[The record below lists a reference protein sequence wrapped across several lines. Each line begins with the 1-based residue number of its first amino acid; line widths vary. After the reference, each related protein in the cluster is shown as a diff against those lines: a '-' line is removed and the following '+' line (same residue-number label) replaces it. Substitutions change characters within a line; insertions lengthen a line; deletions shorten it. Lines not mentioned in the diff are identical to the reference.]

1 MEQKKMLGE
10 IFIEQNLLSPT
21 TVNRVVEL
29 SKALNKRF
37 GTVLEE
43 MGLITGDELAFALAK
58 QYNCKM
64 ISNFAKGS
72 FSADLLSIIPAEVAL
87 QNLLFPLKRE
97 GNKLA
102 LAMYDPTNSKLVSN
116 IAANNNL
123 SILPFVATS
132 KEINLAICRNYFG
145 KDVVEPLR
153 KTVLVVDD
161 SKVILEMLKNIL
173 SKEYLVYTAEDGIE
187 GYKEALSKKPH
198 VILLDKEMPKL
209 DGYGL
214 ISSLKN
220 LPETKGIPTILITGT
235 IGVDEELTAFEKG
248 FFDVLYKPVQPHIV
262 LARVKRA
269 FDFFERKHYLF
280 LAG

>member
-1 MEQKKMLGE
+1 MLGE
-10 IFIEQNLLSPT
+10 IFIEQNLLTPT
-21 TVNRVVEL
+21 TVKRVVEI
-29 SKALNKRF
+29 SRGMNKRF

-43 MGLITGDELAFALAK
+43 MGLITGEELAFALGK

-64 ISNFAKGS
+64 ISNFAKGT
-72 FSADLLSIIPAEVAL
+72 FTPELLNIIPAEVAL

-102 LAMYDPTNSKLVSN
+102 LAMYDPTNTKLVAN
-116 IAANNNL
+116 IAENNNL

-132 KEINLAICRNYFG
+132 KEINMAICINYFG
-145 KDVVEPLR
+145 KEMVEPSR

-161 SKVILEMLKNIL
+161 NKVIVEMLKNIL
-173 SKEYLVYTAEDGIE
+173 SKDYQVFTAEDGLE
-187 GYKEALSKKPH
+187 AYKETLSKKPH
-198 VILLDKEMPKL
+198 VILVDKEMPKL

-220 LPETKGIPTILITGT
+220 LPETKNIPTILLSGT
-235 IGVDEELTAFEKG
+235 ITTEEELTAFEKG
-248 FFDVLYKPVQPHIV
+248 FYDVIHKPIQPPIV

-269 FDFFERKHYLF
+269 FDFYEKRPFLF
-280 LAG
+280 MQG

>member
-1 MEQKKMLGE
+1 MDQRKMLGE
-10 IFIEQNLLSPT
+10 IFTEQNLLTPT
-21 TVNRVVEL
+21 TVKRVVEI
-29 SKALNKRF
+29 ARRINKRF

-43 MGLITGDELAFALAK
+43 MGLITGEELAFALGK

-64 ISNFAKGS
+64 ISNFARGT
-72 FSADLLSIIPAEVAL
+72 FSQELLSIIPAEVAL

-102 LAMYDPTNSKLVSN
+102 LAMYDPTNTKLVAN
-116 IAANNNL
+116 IAENNNL

-132 KEINLAICRNYFG
+132 KEINTAICINYFG
-145 KDVVEPLR
+145 KDIVEPNR

-161 SKVILEMLKNIL
+161 NKVILEMMKNIL
-173 SKEYLVYTAEDGIE
+173 SKDYQIFTAEDGLE
-187 GYKEALSKKPH
+187 AYKETLSKKPH
-198 VILLDKEMPKL
+198 VILVDKEMPKL

-220 LPETKGIPTILITGT
+220 LPETKNIPTILISGT
-235 IGVDEELTAFEKG
+235 ISTEEELTAFEKG
-248 FFDVLYKPVQPHIV
+248 FYDVIHKPIQPPIV

-269 FDFFERKHYLF
+269 FDLYDKKSYLF
-280 LAG
+280 M

>member
-1 MEQKKMLGE
+1 MDQRKMLGE
-10 IFIEQNLLSPT
+10 IFIEQNLLTPT
-21 TVNRVVEL
+21 TVKRVVEI
-29 SKALNKRF
+29 SRGMNKRF

-43 MGLITGDELAFALAK
+43 MGLITGEELAFALGK

-64 ISNFAKGS
+64 ISNFAKGT
-72 FSADLLSIIPAEVAL
+72 FTPELLNIIPAEVAL

-102 LAMYDPTNSKLVSN
+102 LAMYDPTNTKLVAN
-116 IAANNNL
+116 IAENNNL

-132 KEINLAICRNYFG
+132 KEINMAICINYFG
-145 KDVVEPLR
+145 KEMVEPSR

-161 SKVILEMLKNIL
+161 NMVIVEMLKNIL
-173 SKEYLVYTAEDGIE
+173 SKDYQVFTAEDGLE
-187 GYKEALSKKPH
+187 AYKETLSKKPH
-198 VILLDKEMPKL
+198 VILVDKEMPKL

-220 LPETKGIPTILITGT
+220 LPETKNIPTILLSGT
-235 IGVDEELTAFEKG
+235 ISTEEELTAFEKG
-248 FFDVLYKPVQPHIV
+248 FYDVIHKPIQPPIV

-269 FDFFERKHYLF
+269 FDFYEKRPFMF
-280 LAG
+280 MQG

>member
-1 MEQKKMLGE
+1 MDQRKMLGE

-21 TVNRVVEL
+21 TVKRVVEMA
-29 SKALNKRF
+29 KAMNKRF

-43 MGLITGDELAFALAK
+43 MGLVTGEELAFALGT

-64 ISNFAKGS
+64 ISNFAMGT
-72 FSADLLSIIPAEVAL
+72 FPPELLDIIPPEVAL
-87 QNLLFPLKRE
+87 QNLVFPLKRE

-102 LAMYDPTNSKLVSN
+102 LAMYDPTNTKLVGN

-132 KEINLAICRNYFG
+132 REINLAICRNYFG
-145 KDVVEPLR
+145 KEVVEPTR

-161 SKVILEMLKNIL
+161 NKVILDMLRNIL
-173 SKEYLVYTAEDGIE
+173 SKEYLVFTAEDGLE
-187 GYKEALSKKPH
+187 AYKEALSKKPH

-220 LPETKGIPTILITGT
+220 MPETKYIPAILITGT
-235 IGVDEELTAFEKG
+235 IGVEEELTAFDKG
-248 FFDVLYKPVQPHIV
+248 FFDVIHKPIQPPVV

-269 FDFFERKHYLF
+269 LDFFEKKHLF
-280 LAG
+280 FNAG

>member
-1 MEQKKMLGE
+1 MDQRKMLGE
-10 IFIEQNLLSPT
+10 IFTEQNLLTPT
-21 TVNRVVEL
+21 TVKRVVEI
-29 SKALNKRF
+29 ARRINKRF

-43 MGLITGDELAFALAK
+43 MGLITGEELAFALGK

-64 ISNFAKGS
+64 ISNFARGT
-72 FSADLLSIIPAEVAL
+72 FSQELLSIIPAEGAL

-102 LAMYDPTNSKLVSN
+102 LAMYDPTNTKLVAN
-116 IAANNNL
+116 IAENNNL

-132 KEINLAICRNYFG
+132 KEINTAICINYFG
-145 KDVVEPLR
+145 KDIVEPNR

-161 SKVILEMLKNIL
+161 NKVILEMMKNIL
-173 SKEYLVYTAEDGIE
+173 SKDYQIFTAEDGLE
-187 GYKEALSKKPH
+187 AYKETLSKKPH
-198 VILLDKEMPKL
+198 VILVDKEMPKL

-220 LPETKGIPTILITGT
+220 LPETKNIPTILISGT
-235 IGVDEELTAFEKG
+235 ISTEEELTAFEKG
-248 FFDVLYKPVQPHIV
+248 FYDVIHKPIQPPIV

-269 FDFFERKHYLF
+269 FDLYDKKSYLF
-280 LAG
+280 M

>member
-1 MEQKKMLGE
+1 MEQRKLLGE

-29 SKALNKRF
+29 AKGLNKRF

-43 MGLITGDELAFALAK
+43 MGLITGEELAFALAK

-72 FSADLLSIIPAEVAL
+72 FSQELLSIIPAEVAL

-145 KDVVEPLR
+145 KEVVEPLR

-161 SKVILEMLKNIL
+161 SKVILEMLKNVL
-173 SKEYLVYTAEDGIE
+173 SKDYLVYTAEDGIE

-214 ISSLKN
+214 ISSLKT

-235 IGVDEELTAFEKG
+235 IGVEEELTAFEKG
-248 FFDVLYKPVQPHIV
+248 FFDVLYKPIQPHV
-262 LARVKRA
+262 VQARVKRA

>member
-1 MEQKKMLGE
+1 MLGE

-21 TVNRVVEL
+21 TVKRVVEMA
-29 SKALNKRF
+29 KAMNKRF

-43 MGLITGDELAFALAK
+43 MGLVTGEELAFALGT

-64 ISNFAKGS
+64 ISNFAMGT
-72 FSADLLSIIPAEVAL
+72 FPPELLDIIPPEVAL
-87 QNLLFPLKRE
+87 QNLVFPLKRE

-102 LAMYDPTNSKLVSN
+102 LAMYDPTNTKLVGN

-132 KEINLAICRNYFG
+132 REINLAICRNYFG
-145 KDVVEPLR
+145 KEVVEPTR

-161 SKVILEMLKNIL
+161 NKVILDMLRNIL
-173 SKEYLVYTAEDGIE
+173 SKEYLVFTAEDGLE
-187 GYKEALSKKPH
+187 AYKEALSKKPH

-220 LPETKGIPTILITGT
+220 MPETKYIPAILITGT
-235 IGVDEELTAFEKG
+235 IGVEEELTAFDKG
-248 FFDVLYKPVQPHIV
+248 FFDVIHKPIQPPVV

-269 FDFFERKHYLF
+269 LDFFEKKHLF
-280 LAG
+280 FNAG

>member
-1 MEQKKMLGE
+1 MDQRKMLGE
-10 IFIEQNLLSPT
+10 IFIEQNLLTPT
-21 TVNRVVEL
+21 TVKRVVEI
-29 SKALNKRF
+29 SRGMNKRF

-43 MGLITGDELAFALAK
+43 MGLITGEELAFALGK

-64 ISNFAKGS
+64 ISNFAKGT
-72 FSADLLSIIPAEVAL
+72 FTPELLNIIPAEVAL

-102 LAMYDPTNSKLVSN
+102 LAMYDPTNTKLVAN
-116 IAANNNL
+116 IAENNNL

-132 KEINLAICRNYFG
+132 KEINMAICINYFG
-145 KDVVEPLR
+145 KEMVEPSR

-161 SKVILEMLKNIL
+161 NKVIVEMLKNIL
-173 SKEYLVYTAEDGIE
+173 SKDYQVFTAEDGLE
-187 GYKEALSKKPH
+187 AYKETLSKKPH
-198 VILLDKEMPKL
+198 VILVDKEMPKL

-220 LPETKGIPTILITGT
+220 LPETKNIPTILLSGT
-235 IGVDEELTAFEKG
+235 ISTEEELTAFEKG
-248 FFDVLYKPVQPHIV
+248 FYDVIHKPIQPPIV

-269 FDFFERKHYLF
+269 FDFYEKRPFMF
-280 LAG
+280 MQG

>member
-1 MEQKKMLGE
+1 MLGE
-10 IFIEQNLLSPT
+10 IFTEQNLLTPT
-21 TVNRVVEL
+21 TVKRVVEI
-29 SKALNKRF
+29 ARRINKRF

-43 MGLITGDELAFALAK
+43 MGLITGEELAFALGK

-64 ISNFAKGS
+64 ISNFARGT
-72 FSADLLSIIPAEVAL
+72 FSRELLSIIPAEVAL

-102 LAMYDPTNSKLVSN
+102 LAMYDPTNTKLVAN
-116 IAANNNL
+116 IAENNNL

-132 KEINLAICRNYFG
+132 KEINTAICINYFG
-145 KDVVEPLR
+145 KDIVEPNR

-161 SKVILEMLKNIL
+161 NKVILEMMKNIL
-173 SKEYLVYTAEDGIE
+173 SKDYQIFTAEDGLE
-187 GYKEALSKKPH
+187 AYKETLSKKPH
-198 VILLDKEMPKL
+198 VILVDKEMPKL

-220 LPETKGIPTILITGT
+220 LPETKNIPTILISGT
-235 IGVDEELTAFEKG
+235 ISTEEELTAFEKG
-248 FFDVLYKPVQPHIV
+248 FYDVIHKPIQPPIV

-269 FDFFERKHYLF
+269 FDLYDKKSYLF
-280 LAG
+280 M

>member
-1 MEQKKMLGE
+1 MDQRKKLGE
-10 IFIEQNLLSPT
+10 IFIEQNILSPT
-21 TVNRVVEL
+21 TVQRVVEIA
-29 SKALNKRF
+29 KGMNKRF

-43 MGLITGDELAFALAK
+43 MGLVTGEELAFSLAK

-64 ISNFAKGS
+64 ISNFAKGA
-72 FSADLLSIIPAEVAL
+72 FSPDLLGIIPAEVAL
-87 QNLLFPLKRE
+87 QNLVFPLKRE

-102 LAMYDPTNSKLVSN
+102 LAMYDPTNTRLVGN
-116 IAANNNL
+116 IAENNNL

-132 KEINLAICRNYFG
+132 REINLAICRNYFG
-145 KDVVEPLR
+145 KEVVEPTR

-161 SKVILEMLKNIL
+161 NKVIVEMLKNIL
-173 SKEYLVYTAEDGIE
+173 AKEYQVFTAEDGLE
-187 GYKEALSKKPH
+187 AYKEALSKKPH

-214 ISSLKN
+214 MSSLKN
-220 LPETKGIPTILITGT
+220 LPETKTIPAILITGT
-235 IGVDEELTAFEKG
+235 LGVEEELTAFEKG
-248 FFDVLYKPVQPHIV
+248 FFDVIHKPIQPPVV

-269 FDFFERKHYLF
+269 LDFEKKNYLF